1 VADSYGPPLGR
12 PLRIGLIGSGFM
24 AGFHVEAFRSVRD
37 CQVTAVYS
45 PTPDHRDAL
54 VDQVRDLGLGPCV
67 GFDSVE
73 EMVSGDAVDAVWI
86 VGPNYSRVPHMVA
99 IAAAVDHGHSTL
111 RAVACEKPL
120 GRNLAEARQMLELV
134 KAAGLNHGYLENQVF
149 APGIRKGREILWRR
163 AAAVSGRPY
172 LARASEEHSGP
183 HRPWFWVGEQQGG
196 GVLLDMM
203 CHSVE
208 VARFMLTE
216 PGAPRS
222 SVVASTATGHV
233 ATLKW
238 SQPTY
243 ADLLR
248 QTMGDE
254 VDYLRR
260 PSEDTA
266 HGVIELHDEMGQLLM
281 VEASTSWAYVGPGL
295 RLAIEVLGP
304 EYSMKLDSLST
315 GLQVYLSRQV
325 TGSAGEDMVEK
336 QNAEQGLL
344 PVLDDEAVAYGYVAE
359 NRHMVE
365 AFSLGVAPEETWAD
379 GVAVVELLMGLY
391 RSAEAR
397 RTITFADEDLSAYI
411 PAVARP
417 EDG

>member
-1 VADSYGPPLGR
+1 
-12 PLRIGLIGSGFM
+12 
-24 AGFHVEAFRSVRD
+24 
-37 CQVTAVYS
+37 
-45 PTPDHRDAL
+45 
-54 VDQVRDLGLGPCV
+54 
-67 GFDSVE
+67 
-73 EMVSGDAVDAVWI
+73 
-86 VGPNYSRVPHMVA
+86 
-99 IAAAVDHGHSTL
+99 
-111 RAVACEKPL
+111 
-120 GRNLAEARQMLELV
+120 
-134 KAAGLNHGYLENQVF
+134 
-149 APGIRKGREILWRR
+149 
-163 AAAVSGRPY
+163 
-172 LARASEEHSGP
+172 
-183 HRPWFWVGEQQGG
+183 
-196 GVLLDMM
+196 
-203 CHSVE
+203 
-208 VARFMLTE
+208 
-216 PGAPRS
+216 
-222 SVVASTATGHV
+222 
-233 ATLKW
+233 
-238 SQPTY
+238 
-243 ADLLR
+243 
-248 QTMGDE
+248 
-254 VDYLRR
+254 
-260 PSEDTA
+260 
-266 HGVIELHDEMGQLLM
+266 M